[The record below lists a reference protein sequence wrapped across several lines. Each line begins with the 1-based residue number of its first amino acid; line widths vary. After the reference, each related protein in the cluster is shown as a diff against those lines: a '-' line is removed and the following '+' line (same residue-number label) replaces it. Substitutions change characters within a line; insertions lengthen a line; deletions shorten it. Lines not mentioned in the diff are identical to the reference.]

1 MNRKWVPLML
11 QSRRSFLSTLCIST
25 AYVDIVRIPSL
36 GSNIRLNGSI
46 RTKAVFEEIIREL
59 NSSVASPETRT
70 NDATIIAVVQVLC
83 GDMMIAEDYVLK
95 VHEQGLWSMV
105 LQRGGLNQLG
115 GNGAIA
121 DTLAM

>member
-1 MNRKWVPLML
+1 ML